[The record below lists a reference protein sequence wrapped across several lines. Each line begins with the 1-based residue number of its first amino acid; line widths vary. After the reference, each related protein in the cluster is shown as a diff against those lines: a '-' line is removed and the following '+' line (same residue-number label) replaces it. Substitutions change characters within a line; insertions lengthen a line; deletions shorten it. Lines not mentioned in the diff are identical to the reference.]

1 MSAIPTVAEKLT
13 ALVKTLPVIP
23 FSFAWLDAEN
33 YVPGALTGEHAPV
46 LGVGE
51 RVYSQH
57 LDGRQ
62 FVFIGTELGNVAIF
76 NRSAKHMDVV
86 AWDASATLC
95 AFVNCL
101 HPNAMARVTS
111 ELFDVLVG
119 NTEGA
124 NNIGQAFRD
133 AIEEVR
139 APFLAMHG
147 AAVPPTP
154 EAEPAKAAPA
164 PEAAPEMPKAEE
176 PKAASSTNNEKEST
190 MKSTT
195 KATTAKTND
204 LTSWGVFWRAAGL
217 ATLILAIIV
226 ALIFGLHF
234 GAAYIGGLGLSEG
247 VQIALGYFIT
257 FAAYL
262 GIGFTIS
269 KSVDWFG
276 NLFSRRAPAK
286 APAAPMAAAAA

>member
-1 MSAIPTVAEKLT
+1 MNAIPTVAEKLA
-13 ALVKTLPVIP
+13 ALVKTLPVVP

-51 RVYSQH
+51 RVYAQH

-62 FVFIGTELGNVAIF
+62 FVFVGTELGNVAIF

-101 HPNAMARVTS
+101 HPNPLAQVTP

-147 AAVPPTP
+147 AAIPPTP
-154 EAEPAKAAPA
+154 EAEPAKPA
-164 PEAAPEMPKAEE
+164 EA

-190 MKSTT
+190 MKSIT

-247 VQIALGYFIT
+247 VKIALGYFLT

-262 GIGFTIS
+262 GIGFTVS
-269 KSVDWFG
+269 KGIDWFG
-276 NLFSRRAPAK
+276 NLFSRRAPAA